1 MATQVQ
7 QENWPASLDRSR
19 WGIAAAA
26 IVMQLAL
33 GAVYAWSVF
42 VIPLQG
48 LNHGWSR
55 TDITLT
61 FTLAIFFL
69 GIGSTIGGFLLD
81 RVGPRL
87 MGTIA
92 GVVYGLGVIGASFG
106 THTLWLLWLTYGVI
120 GGLGLGLGYIVP
132 VATLVKWFP
141 DRRGVITGLAVGGFG
156 AGALIT
162 APAATSLIKTSGVST
177 TFLVLGIISLIAV
190 IVTAQFYRRAP
201 VGYKPAGWEPSA
213 AQVKQRAVR
222 DFTPGQALGRWQW
235 YALWLMLMLNVSA
248 GIMLISQAAAIGV
261 EITKVSALVAAGL
274 VGTIAIFNGA
284 GRVFWGTISDF
295 IGRKNVFL
303 IMFALQAVLFFILP
317 TATSYLYFS
326 VLAAIIALCYGGGFG
341 TMPAFAADYF
351 GPRFAGSIY
360 GLMLTAWGVGGVF
373 GPILIARVKDLTG
386 GYGTAMRIIAVVM
399 LVAVVIPLIV
409 RPPRPEAERVEKTPA
424 AVPQLGT

>member
-1 MATQVQ
+1 MATQAQ
-7 QENWPASLDRSR
+7 KENWPASLDRSR

-42 VIPLQG
+42 VIPLRG
-48 LNHGWSR
+48 LNHEWSL
-55 TDITLT
+55 TDVTLT

-106 THTLWLLWLTYGVI
+106 THSLWLLWLTYGVI

-162 APAATSLIKTSGVST
+162 APAATLLIKSSGVST
-177 TFLVLGIISLIAV
+177 TFLILGIIYLIAV

-213 AQVKQRAVR
+213 AQVKQRAAR

-284 GRVFWGTISDF
+284 GRVFWGTVSDF

-317 TATSYLYFS
+317 TATSYLSFS

-386 GYGTAMRIIAVVM
+386 GYSTAMRIIAVVM
-399 LVAVVIPLIV
+399 LVAVIIPLIV

-424 AVPQLGT
+424 AVPQPG